1 MNWLAS
7 FLLYICSISTSSD
20 SPRSRV
26 ADPDPD
32 GYTLFWEAGY
42 KWDPHQRDKLDPD
55 QYLSKIQELES
66 LKMDVDAHN
75 GGAEAQNGA
84 LKGL

>member
-1 MNWLAS
+1 LQIRIRTDTHYFGKLDTNG
-7 FLLYICSISTSSD
+7 IRT
-20 SPRSRV
+20 R
-26 ADPDPD
+26 
-32 GYTLFWEAGY
+32 E
-42 KWDPHQRDKLDPD
+42 KLDPD